1 MNKNEPQFSIC
12 VPCYQDFEGLT
23 KTIQSINACLSS
35 SEVGKFQIIVGL
47 NDCDFGVAQIK
58 GAFDTIWQL
67 DLIAY
72 RTDRYL
78 EYDDSIVFLL
88 SKVTTEFC
96 ILLGCGETIV
106 LGFAKGLIE
115 FRDQDADFGVVPV
128 DIIDQP
134 LESHSKKS
142 YGKN

>member
-1 MNKNEPQFSIC
+1 MNKTEPQFSIC
-12 VPCYQDFEGLT
+12 VPCYQDFEGLK
-23 KTIQSINACLSS
+23 KTIQSINACLLT
-35 SEVGKFQIIVGL
+35 SEIGKFQIIVGL
-47 NDCDFGVAQIK
+47 NDCDFGVMQIK

-96 ILLGCGETIV
+96 ILLGCGET
-106 LGFAKGLIE
+106 
-115 FRDQDADFGVVPV
+115 
-128 DIIDQP
+128 
-134 LESHSKKS
+134 
-142 YGKN
+142 